1 MRQRQTVQN
10 ETKKP
15 KIISLY
21 LLIIK
26 KNTLIKRLSNILSK
40 DFISV
45 VFSYKLLVFWKKN
58 YFVALNMIYK
68 VCKHLARTHCSWFY
82 CLNSFVKFILFG
94 SSFISVAFL
103 CRGYGNIFK
112 QEIWQEIVKLK
123 KEILMSVNWYLKI
136 FLEITI
142 FGRKEKYI

>member
-1 MRQRQTVQN
+1 MRQKQTVQN

-45 VFSYKLLVFWKKN
+45 VFSYKLLVF
-58 YFVALNMIYK
+58 
-68 VCKHLARTHCSWFY
+68 
-82 CLNSFVKFILFG
+82 
-94 SSFISVAFL
+94 
-103 CRGYGNIFK
+103 
-112 QEIWQEIVKLK
+112 
-123 KEILMSVNWYLKI
+123 
-136 FLEITI
+136 
-142 FGRKEKYI
+142 